1 MTVYGFRECND
12 VERERLP
19 LWRYWR
25 ILPPKGGLAP
35 GGRHRFAAPGARGRP
50 PSAAGNVG
58 CAAFRRGQVA
68 PPPAPVRTIASVRLG
83 TRGAAPHPSDDEYD
97 QELERLQGRLARLQ
111 VLRTLGD
118 GIDAALD

>member
-1 MTVYGFRECND
+1 MDGTDSQHRALEVGR
-12 VERERLP
+12 RL
-19 LWRYWR
+19 LQ
-25 ILPPKGGLAP
+25 AVS
-35 GGRHRFAAPGARGRP
+35 GAP
-50 PSAAGNVG
+50 PSAGV
-58 CAAFRRGQVA
+58 RVA

-118 GIDAALD
+118 CIDAALD